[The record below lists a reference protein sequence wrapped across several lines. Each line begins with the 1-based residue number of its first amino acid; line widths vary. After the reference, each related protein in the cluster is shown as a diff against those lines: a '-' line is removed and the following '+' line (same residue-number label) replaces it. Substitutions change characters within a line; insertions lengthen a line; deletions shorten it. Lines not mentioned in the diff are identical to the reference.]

1 MCRLIPISHFKPDVI
16 RIRTL
21 VFNGIFSV
29 SMCLSH
35 AARYLLKVVFL
46 LEHVL
51 LQKGKMINIKHAD
64 AYLIALKNESDTFSK
79 GGKILI

>member
-1 MCRLIPISHFKPDVI
+1 MSLSCGKISPE
-16 RIRTL
+16 
-21 VFNGIFSV
+21 GI
-29 SMCLSH
+29 
-35 AARYLLKVVFL
+35 FL

-64 AYLIALKNESDTFSK
+64 VYLIALKNESDTFSK